1 MPSCY
6 PVPRPRPNG
15 KVEVSLGLLE
25 APQGVVGGPPAAQ
38 GLGELGLEEERGV
51 TVGEAVVVFAEVI
64 VGLGA
69 GVVYN

>member
-1 MPSCY
+1 M
-6 PVPRPRPNG
+6 
-15 KVEVSLGLLE
+15 
-25 APQGVVGGPPAAQ
+25 GGPPAAQ